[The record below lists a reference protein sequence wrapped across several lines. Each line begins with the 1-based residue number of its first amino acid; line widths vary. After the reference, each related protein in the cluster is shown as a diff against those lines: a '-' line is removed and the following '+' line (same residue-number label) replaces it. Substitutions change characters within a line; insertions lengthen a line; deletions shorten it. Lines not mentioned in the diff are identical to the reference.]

1 MCPSPFGLSNSPGTL
16 DDVGLERSEDRR
28 AAFEAAAA
36 IEDTTERLLEAA
48 AVIAEDL
55 AEIGRD
61 PIVVGGLAVAYW
73 AEGVETTGDIDV
85 AMPDHKE
92 LPARLEALG
101 LGRQGRVWAT
111 PDHRVIW
118 ERPADVLPS
127 GWASVVARLRSGRSL
142 RIITLED
149 AIVDRMHSLDSTG
162 DPESFHRAVTLLGA
176 ASLDR
181 ARLEERARQE
191 GLTHVLDKLDQA
203 VERIRAG
210 HVFEHHEVHDLFP
223 RFKR

>member
-1 MCPSPFGLSNSPGTL
+1 MVRGQSGG
-16 DDVGLERSEDRR
+16 RR

-73 AEGVETTGDIDV
+73 AAGTETTSDIDV
-85 AMPDHKE
+85 AMADHAE
-92 LPARLEALG
+92 LSDRLEALG
-101 LGRQGRVWAT
+101 LRKEGRAWTT

-118 ERPADVLPS
+118 ERPADVLES
-127 GWASVVARLRSGRSL
+127 GWESVVANLRSGRSL
-142 RIITLED
+142 SIITLED
-149 AIVDRMHSLDSTG
+149 AIVDRMHSLDATG
-162 DPESFHRAVTLLGA
+162 DPDSFHRAVTLLGA

-181 ARLEERARQE
+181 VRLEERARQE
-191 GLTHVLDKLDQA
+191 SLAHVLSKLDLA
-203 VERIRAG
+203 VERIGAG
-210 HVFEHHEVHDLFP
+210 HVFEPYEVHDLFP
-223 RFKR
+223 RVKR